1 MVGTAVMKTTITSL
15 LLTGAVWSGI
25 GYAAENLPAIREG
38 DVQQGLE
45 SIVSSCEKKQLPA
58 EQEIECIEQGY
69 LQFMGEAAQG
79 DS

>member
-1 MVGTAVMKTTITSL
+1 MKTTIISL
-15 LLTGAVWSGI
+15 LLTGAVWSGM
-25 GYAAENLPAIREG
+25 GFAAEDLPVIREG

-45 SIVSSCEKKQLPA
+45 SIVSNCEKKQLPA

-69 LQFMGEAAQG
+69 LQFMGEPAAG